1 MDLNSSS
8 QMQRLEADCVV
19 VGAGYAGLT
28 AALRL
33 TQAKQPA
40 SVIVLEARP
49 DRVGGRV
56 WTETLDD
63 GTWLDLGGTWFGP
76 GQDYA
81 YRLAQEMGVETY
93 PTYNQGDSLMVLA
106 GGKIVRKPESFP
118 LSLLFPAAAGL
129 EVVEELEEMSR
140 QVPLDAPWDAPRARE
155 WDRQTFAAWVAERL
169 DDDSLAPA
177 RTALNTIMTGLF
189 DIDTAEL
196 SLLDALYLLHSHQGI
211 VRLMSVKGGDQQ
223 DRIKGGAQIIA
234 QRIKEKLGDAVRLGS
249 PVRRIMQDDSG
260 VEVVSDT
267 VTVRAQRVIVAV
279 PPTLAGHLWY
289 DPPLPAG
296 RTQLLQR
303 VPVGS
308 VLKIA
313 TMYDEPF
320 WRADGLTG
328 QSFAVTNPVGA
339 TFDGSTDTGKP
350 GLLLSFAFGPHARA
364 LGRLSKEERQRTIVE
379 ELVRRFGPQAGSPR
393 LYHEV
398 EWSEQLWT
406 QGGIF
411 AHFPPGVLT
420 NFGSLL
426 RQPVGKIHWAGT
438 ETSSAFHGSINGAI
452 ESGERAAREVLQAT
466 RGELAGKP

>member
-1 MDLNSSS
+1 MKLDPSS
-8 QMQRLEADCVV
+8 QMQRLEADFVV

-33 TQAKQPA
+33 TQAEPPA

-56 WTETLDD
+56 WTETLSD

-76 GQDYA
+76 GQDYS
-81 YRLAQEMGVETY
+81 YRLAREMGVETY
-93 PTYNQGDSLMVLA
+93 PTYNQGDSLMVLP

-177 RTALNTIMTGLF
+177 RTALNTIMIGLF
-189 DIDTAEL
+189 DVDTAEL
-196 SLLDALYLLHSHQGI
+196 SLLDALYLLHSHHGF
-211 VRLMSVKGGDQQ
+211 VRLMAVQGGDQQ
-223 DRIKGGAQIIA
+223 DRVKGGAQIIA
-234 QRIKEKLGDAVRLGS
+234 RRIAEKLGDAVRLGS
-249 PVRRIMQDDSG
+249 PVRRIVQDDSG
-260 VEVVSDT
+260 VEVISDT
-267 VTVRAQRVIVAV
+267 VTVRARRAIVAI
-279 PPTLAGHLWY
+279 PPTLAGHLRY
-289 DPPLPAG
+289 DPPLPSD
-296 RTQLLQR
+296 RTLLLQR
-303 VPVGS
+303 MPVGS
-308 VLKIA
+308 VLKVV

-328 QSFAVTNPVGA
+328 QSFAADEPVGA
-339 TFDGSTDTGKP
+339 TFDGGTDTGKP
-350 GLLLSFAFGPHARA
+350 GLLISFVFGPNARE
-364 LGRLSKEERQRTIVE
+364 LGRLTQEERQRTIVE
-379 ELVRRFGPQAGSPR
+379 TLAKRFGPRAGSPS
-393 LYHEV
+393 LYHEI
-398 EWSEQLWT
+398 EWSDELWT

-420 NFGSLL
+420 SFGSVL
-426 RQPVGKIHWAGT
+426 REPVGRIHWAGT

-452 ESGERAAREVLQAT
+452 ESGERAAREVLLAA
-466 RGELAGKP
+466 RGTEARAV